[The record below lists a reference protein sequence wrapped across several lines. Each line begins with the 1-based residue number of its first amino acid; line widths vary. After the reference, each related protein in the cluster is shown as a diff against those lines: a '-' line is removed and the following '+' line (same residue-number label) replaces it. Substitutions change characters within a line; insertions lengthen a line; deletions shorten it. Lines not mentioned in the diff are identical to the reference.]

1 MESSENARRRAVL
14 VHIALASSIGIYAVM
29 LLLLGSGALRS
40 GNPATPSPRLFAALA
55 AVGLGQFAAVSWV
68 GRALLRSRR
77 AGGTERV
84 RLYFL
89 LRASAA
95 EAIGLFGLL
104 VGFRGAPLAHSVAL
118 FGISIAA
125 MLISAP
131 SKAAWEQ
138 ALRMAESPGP

>member
-1 MESSENARRRAVL
+1 VESSENSRRRAVL
-14 VHIALASSIGIYAVM
+14 VHIVLASSIGIYAVM
-29 LLLLGSGALRS
+29 LLFLGSGAFRS
-40 GNPATPSPRLFAALA
+40 GSPTTPSLRTFVALSSI
-55 AVGLGQFAAVSWV
+55 GLGQFAAVSWV

-77 AGGTERV
+77 SGGAERV

-95 EAIGLFGLL
+95 AAIGLFGLL

-118 FGISIAA
+118 FGMSLAA

-131 SKAAWEQ
+131 SRAAWEQ
-138 ALRMAESPGP
+138 ALRMTESPGP